1 MCKGRCCNRRIFL
14 ENSMPTFL
22 PGPRRSLIVT
32 RGYFPVVSR
41 RFCPSKSKMYL
52 KSQSLPSCSRIDI
65 LPPSALTA
73 CGQTSLVFRSTG
85 SLLSR
90 RVILQER
97 CSSGVM
103 VVALHPGVCRS
114 MARGG
119 IPLVSRLPVF
129 FWCVFDCSASNC
141 LSLCRL
147 RPIILNIFRDL
158 PRDCHYEL
166 NHTPWP
172 WYKS

>member
-1 MCKGRCCNRRIFL
+1 MQGKVLVQTDLSGKFYAHF
-14 ENSMPTFL
+14 P
-22 PGPRRSLIVT
+22 PGPQKILDSHTWL
-32 RGYFPVVSR
+32 SR
-41 RFCPSKSKMYL
+41 RFCPSKMYL

-90 RVILQER
+90 RAILQER

-158 PRDCHYEL
+158 L
-166 NHTPWP
+166 NNTPKLP
-172 WYKS
+172 L

>member
-1 MCKGRCCNRRIFL
+1 MCKGRCWNRRIFL

-41 RFCPSKSKMYL
+41 RFCPSKMNL

-90 RVILQER
+90 RAILQER

-119 IPLVSRLPVF
+119 IPLVSPLPVF
-129 FWCVFDCSASNC
+129 FWWVFDCSASNC

-147 RPIILNIFRDL
+147 RPNILNIFGDL
-158 PRDCHYEL
+158 L
-166 NHTPWP
+166 NNTPKLP
-172 WYKS
+172 L